1 MNSNFQQQNK
11 IKILPEYIA
20 NQIAAGEVVQ
30 RPESVVKELVEN
42 SLDAGADT
50 IAVIIH
56 NGGKKL
62 IHVVDNGLGMSK
74 EDLLLSI
81 RRHATSKII
90 TVEDL
95 EEIRT
100 YGFRGEALA
109 SIAAVSQLE
118 IRSKTPEF
126 DIGWKLIVEPNKEPS
141 IEPISMDVGTQI
153 FVKHL
158 FYNVPARKKFLKSDL
173 TEFRYISDTLLKIA
187 LCRND
192 IRFVFYDEDSLVF
205 DVHKSTTEERIK
217 VLLGDLIYDSILKV
231 DLEYQGVRIWGYIG
245 QPHLAKTSR
254 GGQYLY
260 LNGRSIKS
268 RALTYAVFLAYE
280 HLLEKQ
286 TSPFFFINIE
296 LDPKKFDVNV
306 HPQKHEVK
314 FDDDKFIFNLIN
326 TAVNKTLTENN
337 LAPSISVHSSYEP
350 FKKIETSEEGHS
362 PVVQLVNKM
371 TGEVIDEKFQ
381 FGSKIENS
389 EKFYSNFRKKFSY
402 LPPQKSSHLAD
413 SYALFAKQFS
423 NEDVGQKPWKNIL
436 QVHNKYIIVEKEDG
450 ILLVDQHA
458 AHERILYE
466 KAEKALQTNDSNSQQ
481 LLFPLAIQFN
491 PVELTAVKEI
501 RSELEKIG
509 FRFEVLSNGEI
520 EFFSIPSDIV
530 NREEEDI
537 IREIV
542 AMYIETSKTNQSAQ
556 RDNLIASYSC
566 KAAIKTGQ
574 KLTNEE
580 MESLLFELFNC
591 SIPYAC
597 PHGRPVLIELTLE
610 ELDKNFCRIL

>member
-1 MNSNFQQQNK
+1 MDSNFQEQNK

-50 IAVIIH
+50 IAVVIH

-62 IHVVDNGLGMSK
+62 IHVVDNGYGMGR

-81 RRHATSKII
+81 RRHATSKILSA
-90 TVEDL
+90 EDL

-118 IRSKTPEF
+118 IRSRTSNS
-126 DIGWKLIVEPNKEPS
+126 DLGWKLISEPNKEPTV
-141 IEPISMDVGTQI
+141 EPISMDVGTQV

-192 IRFVFYDEDSLVF
+192 VRFIFYDEDSLVF

-231 DLEYQGVRIWGYIG
+231 DFESQGVRIWGYIG

-268 RALTYAVFLAYE
+268 RSLTYAVFLAYE

-286 TSPFFFINIE
+286 TNPFFFINIE

-306 HPQKHEVK
+306 HPQKQEVK
-314 FDDDKFIFNLIN
+314 FEDDKFIFNLIN
-326 TAVNKTLTENN
+326 NAVNKTLADNN
-337 LAPSISVHSSYEP
+337 LAPSIAVSSSLEP
-350 FKKIETSEEGHS
+350 FRKVEIKEEKDT
-362 PVVQLVNKM
+362 PFIQLVNRL
-371 TGEVIDEKFQ
+371 TGEVVDEKFQ
-381 FGSKIENS
+381 FGSKVGYYN
-389 EKFYSNFRKKFSY
+389 KFRSDIRNKLNY
-402 LPPQKSSHLAD
+402 LPPQKGTYPVDYSD
-413 SYALFAKQFS
+413 LFVKQTSAEGVEF
-423 NEDVGQKPWKNIL
+423 KPWKNVF
-436 QVHNKYIIVEKEDG
+436 QVHNKYIIVEKENG

-466 KAEKALQTNDSNSQQ
+466 RAVKSIETGTVNSQR
-481 LLFPLAIQFN
+481 LLFPLIIQFN
-491 PVELTAVKEI
+491 TIELSAVKEI
-501 RSELEKIG
+501 HSELEKIG
-509 FRFEVLSNGEI
+509 FRLEIRLNEEVEI
-520 EFFSIPSDIV
+520 IEVPNDIV
-530 NREEEDI
+530 NREEENI

-542 AMYIETSKTNQSAQ
+542 AMYIETSKVNQSTR
-556 RDNLIASYSC
+556 RDNLLASYSC

-580 MESLLFELFNC
+580 MESLLLELFNC

>member
-1 MNSNFQQQNK
+1 MNSNFQEQNR
-11 IKILPEYIA
+11 IKVLPEYIA

-42 SLDAGADT
+42 SLDAGADS
-50 IAVIIH
+50 IAVVIH

-62 IHVVDNGLGMSK
+62 IHIVDNGYGMGR

-90 TVEDL
+90 SAEDL

-118 IRSKTPEF
+118 IRSRTSNS
-126 DIGWKLIVEPNKEPS
+126 DLGWKLISEPNKEPI
-141 IEPISMDVGTQI
+141 IEPISMDVGTQV

-192 IRFVFYDEDSLVF
+192 VRFVFYDEDSLVF

-217 VLLGDLIYDSILKV
+217 VLLGDLIYESILKV
-231 DLEYQGVRIWGYIG
+231 DFEYQGVRIWGYIG

-286 TSPFFFINIE
+286 TSPFFFLNIE

-306 HPQKHEVK
+306 HPQKQEVK
-314 FDDDKFIFNLIN
+314 FEDDKFIFNLIH
-326 TAVNKTLTENN
+326 TSVNKTLTDNN
-337 LAPSISVHSSYEP
+337 LAPSVAVSSSLRP
-350 FKKIETSEEGHS
+350 FRKVETREGGQLS
-362 PVVQLVNKM
+362 SVQLVNKM

-381 FGSKIENS
+381 FGSKAENPNRFHS
-389 EKFYSNFRKKFSY
+389 DFHGKLNYM
-402 LPPQKSSHLAD
+402 PPQKGDYVSNYST
-413 SYALFAKQFS
+413 LFLEPTS
-423 NEDVGQKPWKNIL
+423 NEDVELKPWKNIL

-466 KAEKALQTNDSNSQQ
+466 KATKSLETNTSNSQQ
-481 LLFPLAIQFN
+481 TLFPLVIQLN
-491 PVELTAVKEI
+491 PVEFSAIKEI
-501 RSELEKIG
+501 RPEFEKIG
-509 FRFEVLSNGEI
+509 FRFEIHWNGEI
-520 EFFSIPSDIV
+520 EVFGVPNDIV
-530 NREEEDI
+530 NREEENI

-542 AMYIETSKTNQSAQ
+542 SMYIETSKTNQSAR
-556 RDNLIASYSC
+556 RDNLLASYSC

-580 MESLLFELFNC
+580 MESLLLELFNC
-591 SIPYAC
+591 SIPFAC
-597 PHGRPVLIELTLE
+597 PHGRPTMVEMTIDD
-610 ELDKNFCRIL
+610 LDKIFCRDI

>member
-1 MNSNFQQQNK
+1 MNSNFQEQNR

-42 SLDAGADT
+42 SLDAGADS
-50 IAVIIH
+50 IAVVIH

-62 IHVVDNGLGMSK
+62 IHIVDNGYGMGR

-90 TVEDL
+90 SAEDL

-118 IRSKTPEF
+118 IRSKTLNS
-126 DIGWKLIVEPNKEPS
+126 DLGWKLISEPNREPT
-141 IEPISMDVGTQI
+141 IEPISMDTGTQV
-153 FVKHL
+153 FVRHL

-192 IRFVFYDEDSLVF
+192 VRFVFYDEDSLVF

-231 DLEYQGVRIWGYIG
+231 DFEYQGVRIWGYIG

-260 LNGRSIKS
+260 LNGRNIKS

-286 TSPFFFINIE
+286 TNPFFFLNIE

-306 HPQKHEVK
+306 HPQKQEVK
-314 FDDDKFIFNLIN
+314 FEDDKFIFNLVN
-326 TAVNKTLTENN
+326 TAVSKTLSENN
-337 LAPSISVHSSYEP
+337 LTPSISIQTKFEP
-350 FKKIETSEEGHS
+350 IYKVPVSEDLNSKEF
-362 PVVQLVNKM
+362 QLVNRL
-371 TGEVIDEKFQ
+371 TGEIIEKKDF
-381 FGSKIENS
+381 FGNIKNLESKRGFKFKPKASINPRISTNIENLI
-389 EKFYSNFRKKFSY
+389 KSNATLELQDESGN
-402 LPPQKSSHLAD
+402 Q
-413 SYALFAKQFS
+413 
-423 NEDVGQKPWKNIL
+423 WKTIC
-436 QVHNKYIIVEKEDG
+436 QIHNKFILIEKEDR
-450 ILLVDQHA
+450 ILLIDQHA
-458 AHERILYE
+458 AHERILFE
-466 KAEKALQTNDSNSQQ
+466 RASKAIYGDGSTVQQ
-481 LLFPLAIQFN
+481 LLFPITFYLNPSEFSAI
-491 PVELTAVKEI
+491 KEI
-501 RSELEKIG
+501 RTELHKLG
-509 FRFEVLSNGEI
+509 FNFELSANGEI
-520 EFFSIPSDIV
+520 EILGVPSDIIHSERV
-530 NREEEDI
+530 DI
-537 IREIV
+537 LKEILASFIETTEVQKSDIREHI
-542 AMYIETSKTNQSAQ
+542 
-556 RDNLIASYSC
+556 IATYSC

-574 KLTNEE
+574 ILTIEE
-580 MESLLFELFNC
+580 MVALVNELYKC
-591 SIPYAC
+591 DIPFAC
-597 PHGRPVLIELTLE
+597 PHGRPTMVEITIDD
-610 ELDKNFCRIL
+610 LDKTFCRNI